1 MLHNTYRNPG
11 GEDVVCENEKRSP
24 NENDDIASCGFVD
37 QNFAGDSTLACEPE
51 ERLSRE
57 GFHERDN
64 CEDKTRPADEH
75 DRTHRLPLYSILADQ
90 FDLLVLH
97 GGTEANRDAWG
108 NPEGALQK
116 ARVVRAW
123 GWQIQHKKKVNG
135 AVFDEKFIHIT
146 PGFLWHLLRFRP
158 DAIISSEMGFRSTIA
173 LAYGTIFRKPV
184 WIWWGGTLHSERGID
199 SFRKALRKVFSFW
212 VDRWITYGQT
222 STEYLLGLGVKRD
235 RILQSQNIG
244 DEERFKANVEP
255 AWVIYPRPVVL
266 YVGRLVE
273 LKGVKSL
280 LDAAAILQQNGC
292 EFSLLLVGNGREKQA
307 LEDRAKTL
315 SLRNVHFRPPQLP
328 ERMPS
333 VYRSA
338 DVVVFPT
345 LEDVW
350 GLVASEAILSGIPVL
365 CSKYAGCAP
374 ELLTPENI
382 FSPEDLD
389 EFSEK
394 LGAAVSGRLSKADP
408 GRLRTTQQLGC
419 ELVQELNRF
428 LPSGFAH
435 KRNEPES
442 VVR

>member
-1 MLHNTYRNPG
+1 M
-11 GEDVVCENEKRSP
+11 
-24 NENDDIASCGFVD
+24 
-37 QNFAGDSTLACEPE
+37 
-51 ERLSRE
+51 
-57 GFHERDN
+57 
-64 CEDKTRPADEH
+64 
-75 DRTHRLPLYSILADQ
+75 
-90 FDLLVLH
+90 
-97 GGTEANRDAWG
+97 
-108 NPEGALQK
+108 
-116 ARVVRAW
+116 
-123 GWQIQHKKKVNG
+123 
-135 AVFDEKFIHIT
+135 
-146 PGFLWHLLRFRP
+146 
-158 DAIISSEMGFRSTIA
+158 
-173 LAYGTIFRKPV
+173 
-184 WIWWGGTLHSERGID
+184 
-199 SFRKALRKVFSFW
+199 
-212 VDRWITYGQT
+212 
-222 STEYLLGLGVKRD
+222 GVKRD